1 MNKIDKTARGMRRV
15 ILVLMLLAP
24 QLVLA
29 ADNRQMVVLP
39 TEMQEGILENMRDH
53 LATLLE
59 ILKHLS
65 NEDYVKAADT
75 AESRIGLSSPA
86 SHSAN
91 YMVSLTPK
99 EMHAIGTRMHTA
111 ASRFA
116 RKTRAGDLDQA
127 HAALGVVTAACVSC
141 HYKYRIR

>member
-1 MNKIDKTARGMRRV
+1 
-15 ILVLMLLAP
+15 
-24 QLVLA
+24 
-29 ADNRQMVVLP
+29 
-39 TEMQEGILENMRDH
+39 MQDH

-65 NEDYVKAADT
+65 NEDYNKAADS

-91 YMVSLTPK
+91 YMASLTPK
-99 EMHAIGTRMHTA
+99 EMHSIGTRMHTA

-116 RKTRAGDLDQA
+116 RKTRSGDLDQA
-127 HAALGVVTAACVSC
+127 HDALGVLTAACVAC
-141 HYKYRIR
+141 HNKYRIR